1 MLKIVMF
8 AGSAGVGK
16 DTFGAELKSKL
27 EKSGYRCVHIAFA
40 DRLKDICTRY
50 FGWNG
55 QKDEEGR
62 KLLQEMGT
70 EIFRAVDEDYWV
82 NEVKNLIEVFDKN
95 DLFDYVIITDLRY
108 PNELKNLIKEFSNIY
123 VFRIRRNIFESRLS
137 AQTQSHSSETA
148 LNDYPIPEVI
158 ISGDIEKLPQEV
170 GDFIIN
176 WRI

>member
-1 MLKIVMF
+1 M
-8 AGSAGVGK
+8 GYGVWYIIWRGK
-16 DTFGAELKSKL
+16 YS
-27 EKSGYRCVHIAFA
+27 
-40 DRLKDICTRY
+40 
-50 FGWNG
+50 
-55 QKDEEGR
+55 
-62 KLLQEMGT
+62 
-70 EIFRAVDEDYWV
+70 
-82 NEVKNLIEVFDKN
+82 VFDKN

-108 PNELKNLIKEFSNIY
+108 PNELKNLIKEFSNTY